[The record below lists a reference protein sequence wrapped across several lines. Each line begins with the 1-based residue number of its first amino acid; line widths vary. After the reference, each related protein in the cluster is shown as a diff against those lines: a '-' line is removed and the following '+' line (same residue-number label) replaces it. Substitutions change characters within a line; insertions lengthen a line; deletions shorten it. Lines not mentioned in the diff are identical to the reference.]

1 VTQTQPPQIGENQN
15 EYFSADFGEVRVLTI
30 NRPASRNALNLSLR
44 MNLADEILA
53 ATDDPSVR
61 AIVITG
67 AGDKA
72 FCAGVDL
79 KEMNTLDKAGEK
91 YRSPNRT
98 LFRNIF
104 DVIGECTK
112 PTIAAINGS
121 AVAGGFELALA
132 CDIRL
137 AAPGVSL
144 GVPEAKIGMGA
155 NFASVVLPR
164 LLPVGLALEM
174 LFTGEF
180 ISSEEAARW
189 GLVNHIVPLP
199 ELVDRAVAL
208 GERICGNSP
217 ISVRAMKE
225 RALKGLSLPL
235 PAALKLEVG
244 PDPYSSEDRIEG
256 VTARLE
262 GRKPVWRNR

>member
-1 VTQTQPPQIGENQN
+1 VTQTQPPQAGED
-15 EYFSADFGEVRVLTI
+15 EYLVSDFGQVRVLTI
-30 NRPASRNALNLSLR
+30 NRPASRNALNIALR
-44 MNLADEILA
+44 VGLVEEFLTAM
-53 ATDDPSVR
+53 DDPNVR
-61 AIVITG
+61 VIVVTG

-72 FCAGVDL
+72 FCAGADL
-79 KEMNTLDKAGEK
+79 KEMNAGDKSGQK

-98 LFRNIF
+98 AFRNIF
-104 DVIGECTK
+104 DVIGDCPK
-112 PTIAAINGS
+112 PTIAAINGT

-137 AAPGVSL
+137 AAPGISL

-180 ISSEEAARW
+180 ISSEDAARW
-189 GLVNHIVPLP
+189 GLINHIVPLP
-199 ELVDRAVAL
+199 ELLDRAVAL
-208 GERICGNSP
+208 GDLICGNSP

-244 PDPYSSEDRIEG
+244 PDPYQSEDRIEG